1 MKKKL
6 YGMDGYYDEP
16 EKPMVYRND
25 AQKYDAYP
33 NPTRN
38 TLIRRPGNS
47 IDKLLKSAPMNEQ
60 QRLQIIEENKKPKL
74 NALNKL
80 KK

>member
-25 AQKYDAYP
+25 AQKYDKYP
-33 NPTRN
+33 
-38 TLIRRPGNS
+38 
-47 IDKLLKSAPMNEQ
+47 
-60 QRLQIIEENKKPKL
+60 KPKL